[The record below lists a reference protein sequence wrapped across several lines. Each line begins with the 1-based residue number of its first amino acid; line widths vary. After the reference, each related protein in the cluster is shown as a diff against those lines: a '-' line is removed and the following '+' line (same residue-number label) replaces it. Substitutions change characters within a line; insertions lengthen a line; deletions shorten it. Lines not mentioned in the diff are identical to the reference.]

1 MASAVLHIPID
12 KAGRVVLPKEIR
24 DRMGLPA
31 GTEFEVIEEK
41 DRIILKPVEKQPKL
55 IRKGSFLVFMPDES
69 PKDVDIVD
77 LIKKDRE
84 DRIHKKMG
92 LP

>member
-1 MASAVLHIPID
+1 MASEVLHIPID

-55 IRKGSFLVFMPDES
+55 VRKGSFLVFVSDES
-69 PKDVDIVD
+69 PKNVDIVG

-84 DRIHKKMG
+84 DRIRKKMG